1 MKPLTSNRRWGVG
14 TVPASLRVGL
24 TLLLGGIIL
33 WLALRQVNLTELWQ
47 ALSQA
52 RLGWIGVGLGVIVL
66 TMLAKT
72 WRWQLLYHPIEPKP
86 SFATLFWAISL
97 GQFINLGVRLGEVA
111 RIYAVEQEMPAF
123 KARSL
128 GTLVVEK
135 SLDSLMLGLTILL
148 VLPYVVLPSYITNY
162 LPSLVGVITFVALG
176 LYAVAYRTERVVNL
190 LKRGMRFVPAQFR
203 PKLSRITLAGLEGLS
218 ALRNPRQ
225 TLYLLFVSTLIALL
239 SILAPFVLFPAF
251 ALPYGLL
258 EATLVHT
265 LLTIGLTP
273 PSTPAKMG
281 VFEWLTIGV
290 LALFG
295 WQNEAVALSYALVF
309 HWVIILPQI
318 GLGLSAGT
326 RFDWQEIL
334 QKSQTLDP
342 RN

>member
-1 MKPLTSNRRWGVG
+1 MERLVNNRRWGIDI
-14 TVPASLRVGL
+14 VPASIRVGV
-24 TLLLGGIIL
+24 TFLLGAIIL
-33 WLALRQVNLTELWQ
+33 WLALRQVNLAELWQ

-52 RLGWIGVGLGVIVL
+52 RLTWIGVGLSVMVL
-66 TMLAKT
+66 TILVKT

-86 SFATLFWAISL
+86 SFATLFWAMSL

-135 SLDSLMLGLTILL
+135 SLDSLFLGLTILL
-148 VLPYVVLPSYITNY
+148 VLPYIVLPSYVTNY
-162 LPSLVGVITFVALG
+162 LPLLVGITTLVALG
-176 LYAVAYRTERVVNL
+176 LYIIAYRTEQLVHL
-190 LKRGMRFVPAQFR
+190 LKRGLHFVPAQLR
-203 PKLSRITLAGLEGLS
+203 SKLGRIILSGLEGLS

-225 TLYLLFVSTLIALL
+225 TLYLLTISALIAFL
-239 SILAPFVLFPAF
+239 SILTPWVLFPTF
-251 ALPYGLL
+251 ALPYGFL
-258 EATLVHT
+258 EAILIHA

-295 WQNEAVALSYALVF
+295 WQNEAIALSYALVF
-309 HWVIILPQI
+309 HWVILLPQI
-318 GLGLSAGT
+318 GLGITAATQFNWHEL
-326 RFDWQEIL
+326 WQ
-334 QKSQTLDP
+334 KP
-342 RN
+342 